1 MIVIRVARQLR
12 ELFLVIEDPR
22 KFVKTLEL
30 LTRFKVKVRGVVAN
44 MKRVQGVILLDYEGY
59 RYLINNNVD
68 LDGYIINIDVDGLSK
83 GVATAIIYTRSLIIN
98 PLRRII
104 VGIDYGKNIGVAIVV
119 NDDIVHTNKYRIA
132 EEALEDIKFFVYN
145 VESTSKIIR
154 VGISNS
160 TDDNFVGR
168 VIEVFKEVASIEFV
182 PENKSSKNRYLVEN
196 AKLSDDEVAAINI
209 ALYRRGQ

>member
-12 ELFLVIEDPR
+12 ELLLVIEDPR

>member
-1 MIVIRVARQLR
+1 VIVIRVARQLR
-12 ELFLVIEDPR
+12 ELLLVIEDPR

>member
-83 GVATAIIYTRSLIIN
+83 SVATAIIYTRSLIIN

-160 TDDNFVGR
+160 TDDNFVGK

>member
-160 TDDNFVGR
+160 TDDNFVGK

>member
-1 MIVIRVARQLR
+1 VIVIRVARQLR

>member
-1 MIVIRVARQLR
+1 VIVIRVARQLR

-160 TDDNFVGR
+160 TDDNFVGK

>member
-1 MIVIRVARQLR
+1 VIVIRVARQLR

-83 GVATAIIYTRSLIIN
+83 SVATAIIYTRSLIIN

-160 TDDNFVGR
+160 TDDNFVGK